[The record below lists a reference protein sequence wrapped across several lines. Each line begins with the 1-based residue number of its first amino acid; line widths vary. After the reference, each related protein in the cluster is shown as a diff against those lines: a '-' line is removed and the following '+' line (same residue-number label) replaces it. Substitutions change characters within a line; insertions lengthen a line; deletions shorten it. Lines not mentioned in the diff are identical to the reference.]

1 MGLLNLTDNYIS
13 IDDSNKKEF
22 NRIWYK
28 YYRRIWLF
36 SKSMLK
42 AGNTAVDDIVQEIM
56 LKVFK
61 NLDKYKSK
69 YSFSTRLYTIT

>member
-1 MGLLNLTDNYIS
+1 MGLLNLTGNYIS

-42 AGNTAVDDIVQEIM
+42 AGNTAVDDINNDR
-56 LKVFK
+56 LKKYAIKAVEDFK
-61 NLDKYKSK
+61 SGDCIEL
-69 YSFSTRLYTIT
+69 